1 MLPNQR
7 FGVEIALKVQFQ
19 RSTIIMYEISYK
31 MFERVITVS
40 QKIEKQ
46 NQKEKSQVKNLHD
59 GHRNRMRERFKR
71 AGFKGMH
78 DHEMLELLLFY
89 SIPRKDTNPIAH
101 RLIDR
106 FGSIAGVLDASED
119 QLLMVDGITQN
130 SVSLIKLLVPFFHE
144 YKKQKTSGV
153 RLKNSNECGK
163 YLCDYY
169 SGINNERV
177 VVLCLDASGKL
188 ITCETVCEGELT
200 EVVVNCRR
208 LIEIVL
214 KYPSTAGIILAQN
227 HPGGL
232 ALPSREDI
240 DSTNDL
246 MLTLKAV
253 NICIIDHMIVAG
265 DEYVSLASSGAFK
278 ATFQL

>member
-1 MLPNQR
+1 M
-7 FGVEIALKVQFQ
+7 
-19 RSTIIMYEISYK
+19 
-31 MFERVITVS
+31 S
-40 QKIEKQ
+40 QKVEKQ
-46 NQKEKSQVKNLHD
+46 DKTKKSESKNIHD

-78 DHEMLELLLFY
+78 DHEMLELLLYY

-106 FGSIAGVLDASED
+106 FGSIAGVLDATED

-144 YKKQKTSGV
+144 YKKQKTSGI
-153 RLKNSNECGK
+153 RLKTSDECGR

-177 VVLCLDASGKL
+177 VVLCLEASGKL

-214 KYPSTAGIILAQN
+214 KHPSTAGIILAHN

-240 DSTNDL
+240 NSTNDL
-246 MLTLKAV
+246 MLTLRAV
-253 NICIIDHMIVAG
+253 NICIIDHIIVAG
-265 DEYVSLASSGAFK
+265 DEYVSMVSSCGFK
-278 ATFQL
+278 GTYQL